1 VRKASF
7 ALGCL
12 LVVLGLSPLLGD
24 AHHPVGHMARHVVLG
39 MLAPVFLA
47 LAAPG
52 RAVLR
57 AAGPRTRKRLGALL
71 RSAPVHVLTHPVTA
85 AVLDIGGLYVVML
98 VPVHAHP
105 LLYVHYLAAGYLFA
119 WSIAGPDPAPRR
131 PGPVPRLVV
140 LVVAAAAHAVLAK
153 HLYATAA
160 DDDGRTAALVMYYGG
175 DLAELVLA
183 AALFSWW
190 FRVRRARDRR
200 LPGRSL
206 PASA

>member
-1 VRKASF
+1 MNGRRAAF
-7 ALGCL
+7 AVGCL
-12 LVVLGLSPLLGD
+12 LVALGLSPVFGD
-24 AHHPVGHMARHVVLG
+24 AHDPVGHMARHVVLG

-52 RAVLR
+52 TAVLR
-57 AAGPRTRKRLGALL
+57 AAGPRTRRRLGALL

-85 AVLDIGGLYVVML
+85 AVLDIGGMYVVML
-98 VPVHAHP
+98 VPLHPGP

-131 PGPVPRLVV
+131 PGPAFRLVV
-140 LVVAAAAHAVLAK
+140 LVVAASAHGVLAK

-160 DDDGRTAALVMYYGG
+160 DDAGRTGALVMYYGG
-175 DLAELVLA
+175 DLAELILA

-190 FRVRRARDRR
+190 FRLRRVRDRR
-200 LPGRSL
+200 SRSR
-206 PASA
+206 ASRA